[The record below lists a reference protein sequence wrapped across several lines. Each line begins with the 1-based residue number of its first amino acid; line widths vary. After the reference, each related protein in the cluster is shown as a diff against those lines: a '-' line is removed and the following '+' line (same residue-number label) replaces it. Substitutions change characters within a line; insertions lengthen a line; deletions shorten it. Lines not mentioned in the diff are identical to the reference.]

1 MVVSFLQHYTRLY
14 RLPHDSNLHSKQNLG
29 IYLLKFFEFYGHRLN
44 FVTTGLRLKGQ
55 GTFFNKQAEGKY
67 KMNRPFLLSV
77 ENPCDESADVGAN
90 AWVLILRISPLR
102 GCMKTP
108 LPGPT
113 ALSLVVA

>member
-1 MVVSFLQHYTRLY
+1 
-14 RLPHDSNLHSKQNLG
+14 
-29 IYLLKFFEFYGHRLN
+29 
-44 FVTTGLRLKGQ
+44 
-55 GTFFNKQAEGKY
+55 
-67 KMNRPFLLSV
+67 MNRPFLLSV